1 MLKNM
6 KIGTRLSLGFGI
18 VLILMLTLG
27 LFAMNRLKAID
38 VDVEDLVTDKWPKT
52 LMLNDI
58 NKQINVVARA
68 LRNIILFDDPAIKE
82 KELARIGEAKVI
94 VDKHLDELAKIVR
107 QPAGKK
113 LLKNIID
120 TRAAYREQQ
129 QIALDLI
136 KAGKKEEATAHL
148 LANMRKAQTAYFDA
162 VEELDS
168 RQVKE
173 VERLGKLAGDTYDL
187 AVELILGLMTIALLL
202 VVLIAWILT
211 RGITRPVAACVAA
224 ANKIAAGD
232 TDVLLDSTA
241 KDETGILQGAMER
254 MVSAIR
260 GLIADAGMLTDSA
273 VAGHLATRA
282 DVSRHQGDFRQIVV
296 GFNETLDA
304 VIGPLNMAA
313 EYVDRIS
320 KGDLPPRITDQYQG
334 DFNEI
339 KLNLNN
345 CIDNVTL
352 LVTDANDL
360 AKSAV
365 KGNLA
370 TRADTSRHQG
380 DFKKIMAG
388 VNETLDAVI
397 GPLNMAAEYV
407 DRISKGDL
415 PPKIT
420 DQYQGDFNEIKLNL
434 NNCIDNINA
443 LVTDAN
449 LLAQQAIAGKLTARA
464 DAAKHRGDYQKVV
477 TGFNETLDAVIEPL
491 NMAATYVDR
500 ISKGDIPPRITENY
514 QGDFNEIKSNLNNCI
529 DIMNNLLTEANRV
542 VRAAADG
549 RLDER
554 ANADLFV
561 GSWRQLVLG
570 INTTVTNIVD
580 PLMVTADY
588 VNKISQGIIPPA
600 ISTDYQGE
608 YNIIKNSLNSVVSM
622 MNELQVETDTIIKAA
637 AAGQLDRRA
646 DASLF
651 VGGWHTLVTGINDII
666 TNIVSPLMLTADYVD
681 KVAKGIIPPA
691 ITIDYR
697 GEYNVIKN
705 NLNALVQTMTDL
717 LAESDTIIKAAA
729 SGDLDRRADAD
740 RFVGGWRTLVTGIND
755 TVTNIVDPLMLTA
768 NYVDRISKG
777 DMPPPIT
784 VQYLGEYNIIKSNL
798 NDLIGALNRITTGA
812 REVAGGNLMVDLKER
827 SANDELMQALITM
840 VRQLTSVVSEVKT
853 AADSVAAG
861 SLQMSSGSE
870 NMSHGA
876 SEQAAAA
883 EQASSSME
891 QMTSNIRQNA
901 DNAQQ
906 TDKIANKAAEDATA
920 GGAAVAETVAAMRE
934 IAGKITIIEEIAR
947 QTNML
952 ALNAAIEAARAGEH
966 GKGFAVVASEVRK
979 LAERS
984 QAAARE
990 ISGLSASSVEVAERA
1005 GEMLARIVPDIRK
1018 TAELVQEINAA
1029 SREQES
1035 GAEQIN
1041 KAIQQLDQVIQQNA
1055 SAAEEMASTSEE
1067 LSSQAEQL
1075 QATVAFFRIGDMG
1088 APTLPSRTMAR
1099 SKQIMAKPARKPAP
1113 TPINSMPIGYSGV
1126 KRAGG
1131 HDLKMESDDPLDNH
1145 FEKF

>member
-320 KGDLPPRITDQYQG
+320 KGDLPPR
-334 DFNEI
+334 
-339 KLNLNN
+339 
-345 CIDNVTL
+345 
-352 LVTDANDL
+352 
-360 AKSAV
+360 
-365 KGNLA
+365 
-370 TRADTSRHQG
+370 
-380 DFKKIMAG
+380 
-388 VNETLDAVI
+388 
-397 GPLNMAAEYV
+397 
-407 DRISKGDL
+407 
-415 PPKIT
+415 IT

-891 QMTSNIRQNA
+891 QMTSNIRQND